1 MSAVI
6 VNIII
11 SLHYSLRTMRKEER
25 GKRRENCWCYK
36 LVVGRGMGA
45 PVEGRKEREEWNL
58 KKNAI
63 VL

>member
-45 PVEGRKEREEWNL
+45 PVEGRKEREEWN
-58 KKNAI
+58 
-63 VL
+63 